1 MPDKGLK
8 GTALW
13 PHEDLTGLGQCKVR
27 TNNYRLPSCKQLLQE
42 IAFRTNKES
51 ANSKGDGQASE
62 LDSLVAQW
70 GPIIKHMHVGQVGA
84 RGTDTNGLLD
94 NNVVSSPE
102 IGHDN
107 FLKRG
112 KMPLEILVRV
122 GCSRYYNSGEPVN
135 KQEED
140 ALNFLAWFFSGNV
153 SLNECFQQM
162 RHHLL
167 EASITDYSNLGI
179 AREEILLG
187 KDYRSALLGMSRSN
201 FKKWVTGIPDIMYQ
215 NIASSLGQFVDV
227 LHELRIMKYNYL
239 IEEAVDDADKQP
251 GCNRLPH
258 QERRCAHEDKPV
270 IVDLRKPDCS
280 LSVQPKGIR
289 KPPIRQM
296 DVACKHCSTIDTPEW
311 RRGPDGSRTL
321 CNACGLF
328 FSKLVK
334 KYGYDRAVLILKY
347 RKIRGSFS
355 DRTVP
360 TSQKLLA
367 IVQWS
372 SKNA

>member
-1 MPDKGLK
+1 M
-8 GTALW
+8 W
-13 PHEDLTGLGQCKVR
+13 PHEDPTRSGQCRVR
-27 TNNYRLPSCKQLLQE
+27 TNVYRLPSCKQLLQE

-51 ANSKGDGQASE
+51 ANNKGDRQAAES
-62 LDSLVAQW
+62 DSLVTQW
-70 GPIIKHMHVGQVGA
+70 GSMIKHMHVGQVGA
-84 RGTDTNGLLD
+84 RGTDSDGLSD
-94 NNVVSSPE
+94 NSAVSSPE
-102 IGHDN
+102 IGHND
-107 FLKRG
+107 FPKRG
-112 KMPLEILVRV
+112 QIPLEILVRV
-122 GCSRYYNSGEPVN
+122 GCSRYYSSGEPVN

-140 ALNFLAWFFSGNV
+140 ALNFLAWFFSGNA

-167 EASITDYSNLGI
+167 EASITDYSNLGM

-187 KDYRSALLGMSRSN
+187 KDYRSALLAMSRSN

-215 NIASSLGQFVDV
+215 NIASNLGQFVDV

-239 IEEAVDDADKQP
+239 VEEALDDAVKQP
-251 GCNRLPH
+251 RRSRSPG
-258 QERRCAHEDKPV
+258 QEWRCAHEDKPEMANV
-270 IVDLRKPDCS
+270 RKPDCN
-280 LSVQPKGIR
+280 LSVQPRGIR
-289 KPPIRQM
+289 KPPIRRS
-296 DVACKHCSTIDTPEW
+296 DVACKHCSSIDTPEW

-334 KYGYDRAVLILKY
+334 RYGYDRAVLILKY
-347 RKIRGSFS
+347 RKVRGSFS

-360 TSQKLLA
+360 SSQKLLT